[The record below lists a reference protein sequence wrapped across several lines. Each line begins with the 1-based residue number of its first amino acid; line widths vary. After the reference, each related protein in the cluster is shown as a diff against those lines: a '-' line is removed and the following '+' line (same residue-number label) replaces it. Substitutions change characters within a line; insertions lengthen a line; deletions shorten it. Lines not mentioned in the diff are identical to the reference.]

1 MPLFSLSRNLSVDTL
16 GVIGHNKSR
25 RAKPAQEMAGGE
37 KRSMRA
43 AFIGASHWH
52 LPLYLEPAL
61 EVPGLV
67 LAGVSDPDP
76 TRAEALGQRLN
87 CPSDRDFREL
97 CRRERPDFVFA
108 LGRHADM
115 TDQAEFLIAEGIPF
129 ALEKPCGLD
138 TAEVER
144 IAQLAAARGAFAAV
158 PLVFRNG
165 DFFRL
170 LQDLSTDDGGVQHMA
185 FRFIAGFAQ
194 RYLDAGCAWM
204 LDPATAGGGC
214 QLNLGVHFVDIVR
227 ALWGDAARPVAAT
240 LSNAA
245 WGHPVEDYG
254 AFTFS
259 GPGGALGLVETG
271 YLYPAPTSNFDL
283 HFALRTPR
291 HYVVVPDPE
300 TVEVIARDGSR
311 RTVRTHTTNVGQY
324 PPFVRDV
331 LERARRG
338 APPLADLDA
347 MLPVMRL
354 TEAAYALAGQPLRT
368 GRAQAVAA

>member
-1 MPLFSLSRNLSVDTL
+1 MKV
-16 GVIGHNKSR
+16 
-25 RAKPAQEMAGGE
+25 
-37 KRSMRA
+37 

-52 LPLYLEPAL
+52 LPLYLDPAL
-61 EVPGLV
+61 AVPGLA

-76 TRAEALGQRLN
+76 AKAEALGRRLG
-87 CPSDRDFREL
+87 CPADHDYRDL

-115 TDQAEFLIAEGIPF
+115 AAQAEFLIAEGIPF

-138 TAEVER
+138 AAEVER
-144 IAQLAAARGAFAAV
+144 IARLAAARGAFAAV

-170 LQDLSTDDGGVQHMA
+170 IEDLVASDGGAQHMA

-204 LDPATAGGGC
+204 LDPAAAGGGC
-214 QLNLGVHFVDIVR
+214 VLNLGVHFVDIVH
-227 ALWGDAARPVAAT
+227 ALWGDAARPVAAA

-245 WGHPVEDYG
+245 WGHPVEDHG
-254 AFTFS
+254 AIAFA
-259 GPGGALGLVETG
+259 GPDGALGLVETG
-271 YLYPAPTSNFDL
+271 YLYPAPTSSFDL

-331 LERARRG
+331 LDRARRG
-338 APPLADLDA
+338 AAPLADLDA

-368 GRAQAVAA
+368 PHPRVAAPA

>member
-1 MPLFSLSRNLSVDTL
+1 
-16 GVIGHNKSR
+16 
-25 RAKPAQEMAGGE
+25 
-37 KRSMRA
+37 MRV

-61 EVPGLV
+61 ALPDVR

-76 TRAEALGQRLN
+76 AKAEALGQQWQ
-87 CPSDRDFREL
+87 CPFDRDYRAL

-115 TDQAEFLIAEGIPF
+115 AAQAEFLIGEGIPF
-129 ALEKPCGLD
+129 TLEKPCGLD
-138 TAEVER
+138 SAEVER
-144 IAQLAAARGAFAAV
+144 IARLARARGAFAAV
-158 PLVFRNG
+158 PLVLRNG

-170 LQDLSTDDGGVQHMA
+170 LQDLAASDGGVQHMG

-194 RYLDAGCAWM
+194 RYLDAGCAWN

-214 QLNLGVHFVDIVR
+214 ILNLGVHFIDIVQ

-254 AFTFS
+254 AITFA
-259 GPGGALGLVETG
+259 GPGDALAQVETG
-271 YLYPAPTSNFDL
+271 YLYPAPTSQFDL

-291 HYVVVPDPE
+291 HYIVVPDPE
-300 TVEVIARDGSR
+300 TVAITARDGTR
-311 RTVRTHTTNVGQY
+311 RVVATHTTNVGQY

-331 LERARRG
+331 LDRARRG
-338 APPLADLDA
+338 VAPLADLDT

-368 GRAQAVAA
+368 AHRRRS